1 MKLRRWMIGITLF
14 LIGCYMITI
23 GYLMKQKV
31 SKLDITQMNVIAKGV
46 EKSLQKGSSVSA
58 IGNTRKDKSDYD
70 FKVILCDDPEYEKT
84 IYKGLVDRA
93 TIMDIKNGDTMI
105 GKILFPLD
113 TMAEEALRNHLLRM
127 STLLFGSLLLF
138 IWGLGVFVYIRFV
151 KPFIS
156 LKNFASSVAVGNLDF
171 PLHMKK
177 RNYFGAFTESFDI
190 MREELKV
197 ARLGEFEANKS
208 KKELVASLSHD
219 IKTPVS
225 TIKAYCELITVKSN
239 EEDTIRKVQIID
251 EKADMIDHLI
261 SDMFHATLED
271 LSVLKINCK
280 EEMSTI
286 LDDMLEQMNHYNK
299 IHKIN
304 PIPECL
310 IYCDALRLSQVIDNI
325 INNSYK
331 YAGSK
336 IEVSSN
342 VEQEY
347 LKITIRDFGEGV
359 EENDL
364 PMLCEK
370 FYRGQNSSNTSGSGL
385 GLYLAKQFME
395 GMKGSLEVYC
405 EQGFVV
411 SLYLRLGGLGV
422 KDLL

>member
-1 MKLRRWMIGITLF
+1 
-14 LIGCYMITI
+14 MITI

-31 SKLDITQMNVIAKGV
+31 SKLDITQMNAIAKCV
-46 EKSLQKGSSVSA
+46 EKGLQEGNSVSD
-58 IGNTRKDKSDYD
+58 IENTKIEKSNYD
-70 FKVILCDDPEYEKT
+70 FKIILCNNPEYDKT
-84 IYKGLVDRA
+84 IYKGLADRT
-93 TIMDIKNGDTMI
+93 TIMDIKSGDTMI

-127 STLLFGSLLLF
+127 STILFGSLLLF
-138 IWGLGVFVYIRFV
+138 IWGLGAFVYIRFV

-156 LKNFASSVAVGNLDF
+156 LKSFATRIAAGNLDF
-171 PLHMKK
+171 PLHMQKK
-177 RNYFGAFTESFDI
+177 NYFGAFTESFDI
-190 MREELKV
+190 MREELK
-197 ARLGEFEANKS
+197 ASRLGEYEANKS

-271 LSVLKINCK
+271 LTVLKIICK

-286 LDDMLEQMNHYNK
+286 LDEILEQMNHYSK

-336 IEVSSN
+336 IEVSSK

-347 LKITIRDFGEGV
+347 LKITIRDFGEEV
-359 EENDL
+359 EESDL

-370 FYRGQNSSNTSGSGL
+370 FYRGKNSSKTNGSGL

-411 SLYLRLGGLGV
+411 TLYLRLGGLGA
-422 KDLL
+422 KDLRNR

>member
-1 MKLRRWMIGITLF
+1 MIGITLF

-31 SKLDITQMNVIAKGV
+31 SKLDITQMNSIAKSV
-46 EKSLQKGSSVSA
+46 EKSLQEGNLQEGYSVSD
-58 IGNTRKDKSDYD
+58 IEDSGIEKSNYDFTITLCNDSDYD
-70 FKVILCDDPEYEKT
+70 KT
-84 IYKGLVDRA
+84 IYKGLVNRA
-93 TIMDIKNGDTMI
+93 IIMDLKSDDTII

-113 TMAEEALRNHLLRM
+113 TIAEEALRVHLLRM

-138 IWGLGVFVYIRFV
+138 IWGLGAFVYIRFV

-156 LKNFASSVAVGNLDF
+156 LKSFASSVAAGNLDF
-171 PLHMKK
+171 PLHMQKK
-177 RNYFGAFTESFDI
+177 NYFGAFTESFDI
-190 MREELKV
+190 MREELKA

-239 EEDTIRKVQIID
+239 DAETIRKVQIID

-261 SDMFHATLED
+261 SDMFQATLDD
-271 LSVLKINCK
+271 LTVLKINCK

-286 LDDMLEQMNHYNK
+286 LNDMLEQMNHYSK

-336 IEVSSN
+336 IEVSSQ
-342 VEQEY
+342 VAQGY

-364 PMLCEK
+364 
-370 FYRGQNSSNTSGSGL
+370 R
-385 GLYLAKQFME
+385 
-395 GMKGSLEVYC
+395 
-405 EQGFVV
+405 
-411 SLYLRLGGLGV
+411 R
-422 KDLL
+422 DR

>member
-1 MKLRRWMIGITLF
+1 
-14 LIGCYMITI
+14 
-23 GYLMKQKV
+23 MKQKV
-31 SKLDITQMNVIAKGV
+31 SKLDITQMNAIAKSV
-46 EKSLQKGSSVSA
+46 EKGLQKEGSVSV
-58 IGNTRKDKSDYD
+58 IENMGIEKSGYD
-70 FKVILCDDPEYEKT
+70 FKVILCDNPEFDKT

-93 TIMDIKNGDTMI
+93 TIMDIKNGDIMI

-138 IWGLGVFVYIRFV
+138 IWGLGASVYIRFV

-156 LKNFASSVAVGNLDF
+156 LKNFASSVAAGNLDF

-177 RNYFGAFTESFDI
+177 KNYFGAFTESFDI
-190 MREELKV
+190 MREELKA

-225 TIKAYCELITVKSN
+225 TIKAYCELITVKSK
-239 EEDTIRKVQIID
+239 EEDTIRKAKIID
-251 EKADMIDHLI
+251 EKADMVDHLI

-310 IYCDALRLSQVIDNI
+310 IYCDTLRLSQVIDNI

-336 IEVSSN
+336 VEVSSN
-342 VEQEY
+342 VEQGY

-411 SLYLRLGGLGV
+411 SLYLRLGGIGV